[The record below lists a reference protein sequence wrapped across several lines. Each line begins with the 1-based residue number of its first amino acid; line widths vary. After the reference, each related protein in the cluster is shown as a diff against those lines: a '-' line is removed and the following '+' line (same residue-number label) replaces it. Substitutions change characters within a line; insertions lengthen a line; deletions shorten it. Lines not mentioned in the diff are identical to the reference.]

1 MKIKT
6 LTFVAALAFSTAAY
20 AQDAK
25 QGGGT
30 TSTDKPKAPTTGT
43 TGSTDK
49 PKVTKLEADDV
60 KIVSYVAHVDQMEID
75 AGKLAQKNGTAQV
88 KKYGAMLVKD
98 HTANSKDMKA
108 FAKKKGVA
116 KIPAHK
122 PETEAEQ
129 KEHQDSMDTIARLK
143 KLKGAEFDREFL
155 PLMISEH
162 DKAIGRVNTFVT
174 ASKDPELADKLR
186 GVLPVLQ
193 RHADNARELQ
203 KASEATSSAGGP
215 SAKPGPAP
223 KSGTG
228 TTPGATTTPKSTGT
242 GTGATNT
249 TGSKTGTTGSTTG
262 GTTGT
267 TTTRK

>member
-6 LTFVAALAFSTAAY
+6 LTFVAVLAFSTAAY
-20 AQDAK
+20 AQA
-25 QGGGT
+25 T
-30 TSTDKPKAPTTGT
+30 TDKTKPPTTGTT

-60 KIVSYVAHVDQMEID
+60 KIVSHVAHIDQMEID

-116 KIPAHK
+116 KIPAYK
-122 PETEAEQ
+122 PETEAEK
-129 KEHQDSMDTIARLK
+129 KEHQDSMDTIARIK

-155 PLMISEH
+155 TLMITDH

-174 ASKDPELADKLR
+174 ASKDPDLAEKLR

-203 KASEATSSAGGP
+203 KGMTVGTAP
-215 SAKPGPAP
+215 STPSK
-223 KSGTG
+223 
-228 TTPGATTTPKSTGT
+228 PGATGGSTGT
-242 GTGATNT
+242 GTKPGTPP
-249 TGSKTGTTGSTTG
+249 SKTGTTG
-262 GTTGT
+262 GTSGPTA
-267 TTTRK
+267 TRK